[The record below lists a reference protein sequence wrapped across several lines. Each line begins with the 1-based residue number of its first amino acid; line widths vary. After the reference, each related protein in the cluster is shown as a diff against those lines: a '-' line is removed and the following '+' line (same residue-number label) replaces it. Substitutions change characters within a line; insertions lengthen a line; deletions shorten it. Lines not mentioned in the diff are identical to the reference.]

1 MRFSTVA
8 LARTS
13 AICLCLSLLAPP
25 AFLTGCKPSAE
36 KIAAREEK
44 INREVDELS
53 SKIQELQ
60 TSGKFAD
67 ALALADKSLKTR
79 RFAAHKER
87 FLTQKVDLLLSDNK
101 DAAAGDLVIAAWR
114 TDPAIARTI
123 SGRLYNHYQQQN
135 NGAALLAWCKRLL
148 DLGPTL
154 PSDLRLQVLGWQL
167 TTTFAQKDAAAAQAS
182 IDSVAATLR
191 TDEAVPLL
199 QNALG
204 SLIDA
209 GQHAFALTLIQ
220 YVGGKNTDIA
230 YRNLTVTLTLRCIL
244 AASDWTKFPAA
255 FQTCVSQLP
264 DDQLF
269 KLLRTVF
276 PVLQKG
282 GQRDLVEQSSKQ
294 VIFNATD
301 KTNAVNLAARTW
313 VESGV
318 AADKKML
325 PERLDALLNAKV
337 SPVQVGNLFDR
348 YFYEMVEKP
357 DIIRSLCSIGERI
370 LTTCSDEAT
379 VNNVK
384 VKVLDGAF
392 ITENFDLAVQ
402 MLEKGIPGKD
412 KAWHEM
418 SLPKV
423 KAHRAMAQKK
433 PREAVQYFREFMNA
447 WIASKQEEEFDPT
460 TGIAYSREWILG
472 RNAHRIA
479 GILDSIPD
487 KAEATKARA
496 EAKAYFKDA
505 LKKAE
510 KDPEALKLLK
520 EETKD
525 MGL

>member
-1 MRFSTVA
+1 MRFFKIA
-8 LARTS
+8 WIRAS
-13 AICLCLSLLAPP
+13 AVCVCLSFLSAPSL
-25 AFLTGCKPSAE
+25 LTGCRPSPE
-36 KIAAREEK
+36 KLAAREAK
-44 INREVDELS
+44 ISQEVDEQFAKL
-53 SKIQELQ
+53 QELQ
-60 TSGKFAD
+60 MAGKIAD
-67 ALALADKSLKTR
+67 AIALTDKALKTR

-87 FLTQKVDLLLSDNK
+87 FFTQKIDLLLADNK
-101 DAAAGDLVIAAWR
+101 DKEAGDLIVSTWNS
-114 TDPAIARTI
+114 DPALARTV
-123 SGRLYNHYQQQN
+123 SGRLYNHYQQTN
-135 NGAALLAWCKRLL
+135 NGPGLLAWCKRLL
-148 DLGPTL
+148 GLGPTL
-154 PSDLRLQVLGWQL
+154 PADLRLQVLGWQL
-167 TTTFAQKDAAAAQAS
+167 TTTFAQKDPAAAQAS
-182 IDSVAATLR
+182 IDAALATLR
-191 TDEAVPLL
+191 ADEAVPLL
-199 QNALG
+199 QSALG
-204 SLIDA
+204 ALIDG
-209 GQHAFALTLIQ
+209 GQHAFALTLVQ
-220 YVGGKNTDIA
+220 YVGSKNAEAT
-230 YRNLTVTLTLRCIL
+230 YRNLTVTLTLRCVL
-244 AASDWTKFPAA
+244 AAGDWEKFPAA

-264 DDQLF
+264 DEPLA

-276 PVLQKG
+276 GSLQKG
-282 GQRDLVEQSSKQ
+282 GQRDLLEQSSKQ

-313 VESGV
+313 VETGV

-337 SPVQVGNLFDR
+337 SPVQVGSLFDR

-357 DIIRSLCSIGERI
+357 EIIRSLCSIGERI
-370 LTTCSDEAT
+370 LANCADEAT

-402 MLEKGIPGKD
+402 MLEKHIPGKD
-412 KAWHEM
+412 QAWHDM

-472 RNAHRIA
+472 RNANRIA

-487 KAEATKARA
+487 KAEADKARA
-496 EAKAYFKDA
+496 EAKDYFKTA
-505 LKKAE
+505 LEKAQ